1 MRTIVLLELTPASM
15 RLMVTLM
22 VMTAVLAMV
31 TLRVT
36 TRVVVVVV
44 GGTGFVLVLVVVLAK
59 LYPLQAVTTSA
70 ITTHTLFN
78 FQSPMRINMAA
89 SASRQL

>member
-1 MRTIVLLELTPASM
+1 M
-15 RLMVTLM
+15 RLMVTMMTLM

-31 TLRVT
+31 TMRVT

-44 GGTGFVLVLVVVLAK
+44 VGTGLVLVLVVVLAK

-70 ITTHTLFN
+70 ITTHTLF
-78 FQSPMRINMAA
+78 QSPRRINMAA